1 MSQKIKVLIV
11 DDSAVVR
18 QILTRE
24 LSRDKDIEVVGTAP
38 DPYVARD
45 KILQLKPDV
54 LTLDVEMP
62 RMDGVTFLGKLMKHH
77 PLPVIIVSSLTAS
90 GSELAL
96 EALSNGAVDVMCK
109 PGTAYSVGDMSEL
122 LIEKIKAA
130 ARVDIKRR
138 AADIKQRAATA
149 TAPVKRLAMTRTTN
163 KIIAIGASTGGTEAI
178 KDVLTQFGANA
189 PGTVIVQ
196 HMPEFF
202 TKSFADRL
210 NSLCEIEVKEAE
222 DGDRVIPG
230 KALIAPGNKHMTLAR
245 SGAQYYVQLKDGPLV
260 YHQRPAVEVLF
271 HSVATYAGK
280 NAVGMVLTGMGK
292 DGAKGLLAMK
302 EAGAYTIVQDEASS
316 VVWGMPGEAYKVG
329 AATVVLPLKKIA
341 AEALKKAEAD

>member
-1 MSQKIKVLIV
+1 MKTKVLIV

-24 LSRDKDIEVVGTAP
+24 LSRDSGIEIVGTAP

-45 KILQLKPDV
+45 KIVQLKPDV

-62 RMDGVTFLGKLMKHH
+62 RMDGVTFLRKLMKHH
-77 PLPVIIVSSLTAS
+77 PIPVIIVSSLTAA
-90 GSELAL
+90 GSELAM
-96 EALSNGAVDVMCK
+96 EALQCGAVDVMCK
-109 PGTAYSVGDMSEL
+109 PGTSYSVGDMSEL

-130 ARVDIKRR
+130 ALVDIQKR
-138 AADIKQRAATA
+138 AAAVKANSEGRP
-149 TAPVKRLAMTRTTN
+149 PVKRLAMTCTTN
-163 KIIAIGASTGGTEAI
+163 KIIAIGASTGGTEAVRE
-178 KDVLTQFGANA
+178 VLEQFPSGA

-196 HMPEFF
+196 HMPEYF

-210 NSLCEIEVKEAE
+210 NSICEIEVKEAE
-222 DGDRVIPG
+222 NGDRVIPG
-230 KALIAPGNKHMTLAR
+230 RALLAPGNKHMVLRR
-245 SGAQYYVQLKDGPLV
+245 SGAHYLVEIKDGPLV
-260 YHQRPAVEVLF
+260 FHQRPAVEVLF
-271 HSVATYAGK
+271 NSVANYAGA
-280 NAVGMVLTGMGK
+280 NAVGVVLTGMGK

-329 AATVVLPLKKIA
+329 ASCTMLPLKNIA
-341 AEALKKAEAD
+341 AETLKRAAQE

>member
-1 MSQKIKVLIV
+1 MNIKVLVV

-24 LSRDKDIEVVGTAP
+24 LSKDRDIEVVGTAP
-38 DPYVARD
+38 DPFVARD
-45 KILQLKPDV
+45 KILTLKPDV

-62 RMDGVTFLGKLMKHH
+62 RMDGVTFLRKLMKHH
-77 PLPVIIVSSLTAS
+77 PLPVIIVSSLTAA

-96 EALSNGAVDVMCK
+96 EALNCGAVDVMCK

-122 LIEKIKAA
+122 LIQKIKAA
-130 ARVDIKRR
+130 AMVDMKKR
-138 AADIKQRAATA
+138 AAFIKERNETEP
-149 TAPVKRLAMTRTTN
+149 APVKRLAMTRTTN

-178 KDVLTQFGANA
+178 KDVLMQFGANA

-196 HMPEFF
+196 HMPEYF

-210 NSLCEIEVKEAE
+210 NSICEIEVKEAE
-222 DGDRVIPG
+222 SGDRVIPG
-230 KALIAPGNKHMTLAR
+230 RAIIAPGNKHMVLKR
-245 SGAQYYVQLKDGPLV
+245 SGAQYLVELKDGPLV
-260 YHQRPAVEVLF
+260 FHQRPAVEVLF
-271 HSVATYAGK
+271 NSVAMYAGA
-280 NAVGMVLTGMGK
+280 NAVGMILTGMGK

-341 AEALKKAEAD
+341 AEALKKAAAD